1 MERIKLI
8 EENDMINKKI
18 TSLKSDLSS
27 SLKTDTVNDRPS
39 DDQTTSEDFFISK
52 QLASV
57 KVAVNLFEESK
68 QT

>member
-8 EENDMINKKI
+8 EENALINEKI
-18 TSLKSDLSS
+18 TSLKSELTS

-68 QT
+68 